1 MTEPIRRG
9 AAPSR
14 SRRDRAVALSIAG
27 AVIIGVGGF
36 LAGRAA
42 DADVKDERPQD
53 CATTRAAGEDAVRA
67 ATSASPSPGRPSA
80 GTGEWW
86 DVPIPASTPTPD
98 RLKLREYVHLVLQ
111 NPGCFTVQERAQ
123 AQVLLDQLN
132 SAG

>member
-1 MTEPIRRG
+1 MTESIRPG
-9 AAPSR
+9 GVPSR
-14 SRRDRAVALSIAG
+14 SRRDRVVLLSIAG

-36 LAGRAA
+36 YVGRVIDT
-42 DADVKDERPQD
+42 DATNESPSG
-53 CATTRAAGEDAVRA
+53 CTATRAASDEAARD
-67 ATSASPSPGRPSA
+67 ATSAPPSPGRPST

-98 RLKLREYVHLVLQ
+98 RLKVREYVHLILQ
-111 NPGCFTVQERAQ
+111 NPTCFTVQERAQ